1 VLRETISGIVA
12 LDLGPDALS
21 VLIWVAGA
29 MAAPVVAATVVVWRR
44 RRPSVRALAA
54 GLALLLAGGVGLLVL
69 LDQFRS
75 EKGLAEQ
82 TVARRAD
89 ALASR
94 ARNSP
99 LACLDAPAQPMVET
113 ACEALLFGRPET
125 IAAAVSYVADKLAL
139 LADGGA
145 DVAQGGNA
153 LAGLQR
159 ELKAD
164 RFGIVA
170 HVLATNSACDADRC
184 EAFALV
190 GDANRIKTNM
200 REGTFDRLVAR
211 HAKAWPLGEPP
222 KDATAAVTL
231 PRAVTKPLSPRQ
243 DFPSAAS
250 MPPRSPPLPRPAP
263 RASSGAVSNALQ
275 RAATPAARS
284 RNSTDGAGPT

>member
-1 VLRETISGIVA
+1 MLRETISGIVA

-54 GLALLLAGGVGLLVL
+54 GLALLLLAGGVGLLVL
-69 LDQFRS
+69 LDHFRS
-75 EKGLAEQ
+75 EKDLAEQ

-99 LACLDAPAQPMVET
+99 LACLDVPAQPMVET

-184 EAFALV
+184 EAQRR
-190 GDANRIKTNM
+190 G
-200 REGTFDRLVAR
+200 
-211 HAKAWPLGEPP
+211 
-222 KDATAAVTL
+222 
-231 PRAVTKPLSPRQ
+231 
-243 DFPSAAS
+243 PSAS
-250 MPPRSPPLPRPAP
+250 HQKTPRPP
-263 RASSGAVSNALQ
+263 
-275 RAATPAARS
+275 
-284 RNSTDGAGPT
+284 

>member
-1 VLRETISGIVA
+1 MTPKKPFFGDNLDEKISGMAA
-12 LDLGPDALS
+12 LDLGTDAMS

-29 MAAPVVAATVVVWRR
+29 MAALVVAAAVVVWRR
-44 RRPSVRALAA
+44 RRLSIRALAA
-54 GLALLLAGGVGLLVL
+54 GLAFTLAGGAGLLIL
-69 LDQFRS
+69 LDQFRP
-75 EKGLAEQ
+75 EKGLAERQ

-89 ALASR
+89 ELASR
-94 ARNSP
+94 ALAANSP
-99 LACLDAPAQPMVET
+99 LACLDAPAQPMVEA

-125 IAAAVSYVADKLAL
+125 IAAAVSYVAAKLAL
-139 LADGGA
+139 LADGATLADA

-153 LAGLQR
+153 LAALRR

-190 GDANRIKTNM
+190 VDANRIKTNM

-211 HAKAWPLGEPP
+211 HAMAWPLGEPP
-222 KDATAAVTL
+222 KGAAVAR
-231 PRAVTKPLSPRQ
+231 PRAAAKPLSPDQ

-250 MPPRSPPLPRPAP
+250 IPPRSPPLPRPAP
-263 RASSGAVSNALQ
+263 RSS
-275 RAATPAARS
+275 
-284 RNSTDGAGPT
+284 